1 MMLIS
6 QAVER
11 KGSKDIMNLVD
22 WISFTLPYSSMF
34 QKIESTSI
42 IEIKPHIRDEY
53 PHISDYIMSFPDL
66 EQGRGRKMFD
76 TSFRSSI
83 GGFTIYQRHSLKFT
97 LFEFSGTGCAV
108 LRKRKSMKDFIRL
121 YGDRFT
127 RIDCTTDIETDV
139 DPLEFIK
146 NRSTERF
153 SSYSTEKSETGVT
166 HYVGSKTSDRF
177 ARVYRYN
184 PPHPRSHLLR
194 VEHVL
199 RNDEAKNVAAIMEN
213 RSLSAVQS
221 ALGNTFGWTN
231 SAWTEKRNDAPI
243 KAAPRDIRQ
252 GKTERWLMSSVLPA
266 IRRLID
272 EGSEETVAIFGERV
286 YAMYTDRMRKIRGE

>member
-1 MMLIS
+1 MS
-6 QAVER
+6 
-11 KGSKDIMNLVD
+11 NLVD

-34 QKIESTSI
+34 QTLSDGGTVIVKSQ
-42 IEIKPHIRDEY
+42 IRDEV
-53 PHISDYIMSFPDL
+53 PHISDYVMSFPDL
-66 EQGRGRKMFD
+66 RQGRGRKMFD
-76 TSFRSSI
+76 TSYRSEI
-83 GGFTIYQRHSLKFT
+83 GGFTIFQRESLQFT
-97 LFEFSGTGCAV
+97 LFEFSGTGCAE
-108 LRKRKSMKDFIRL
+108 LRKRKSLRDIIKL
-121 YGDRFT
+121 YGGRFT

-139 DPLEFIK
+139 EPLEFIK

-199 RNDEAKNVAAIMEN
+199 RNAEAKQVALLMASS
-213 RSLSAVQS
+213 SLSTIQS

-231 SAWTEKRNDAPI
+231 SAWTEKRNDSPI
-243 KAAPRDIRQ
+243 KSAPRDVKQ
-252 GKTERWLMSSVLPA
+252 GKTERWLMTSVLPA
-266 IRRLID
+266 ITRLLE
-272 EGSEETVAIFGERV
+272 EGSYEFVDIFEKRV
-286 YAMYTDRMRKIRGE
+286 YDLINEFKYYREQNDGTLAETNGISDS